1 MGEGGGPGRRRDDP
15 VAYGVLAGTARR
27 RCAVQLPAEATFTG
41 DEADIRREPWWRVRT
56 LRRLTL
62 RGAFSLGAVVA
73 LGFLTAN
80 TLPWWYDAVRV
91 TEGPT
96 AVARARVGD
105 VDGVLLPWLLPDS
118 VQVAFRTLD
127 GHLVRTA
134 VAHVGHR
141 PRRGSVLRIEYA
153 LRSPTRAEAVG
164 NPGLPWGVSASGGLC
179 ALCLTRIVW
188 RVTAAGRST
197 RDLVHAARHPEAEP
211 RRYVLLREPEDPG
224 AWLVLFPVPG
234 RAADRPHH
242 LVHIRSGAF
251 APVGIADVRGE
262 PRDGGTVV
270 PWLEGRAAWPSTP
283 LSAFGP
289 DEERFVLR
297 LLSDDA
303 GDHPQHA

>member
-1 MGEGGGPGRRRDDP
+1 MGEGGRGKRRDDP
-15 VAYGVLAGTARR
+15 VAYGALAATARQ
-27 RCAVQLPAEATFTG
+27 RCAAEVPAEAAFPVG
-41 DEADIRREPWWRVRT
+41 DEKDIRHEPWWRVRT

-62 RGAFSLGAVVA
+62 RGAFSLGGMLA
-73 LGFLTAN
+73 LSFLAAN

-105 VDGVLLPWLLPDS
+105 VDGVVLPWLLPDS

-141 PRRGSVLRIEYA
+141 PRRGSVLRVEYA
-153 LRSPTRAEAVG
+153 LRSPTHAEAAG
-164 NPGLPWGVSASGGLC
+164 NAGLPWGVSASGGLA

-188 RVTAAGRST
+188 RATAAGRST
-197 RDLVHAARHPEAEP
+197 RDLVRAARHPEAEP

-224 AWLVLFPVPG
+224 AWLVFFPVPG
-234 RAADRPHH
+234 RPADRPHH
-242 LVHIRSGAF
+242 LVHVRAAAF
-251 APVGIADVRGE
+251 APVGIADVRGD

-270 PWLEGRAAWPSTP
+270 PWLEGHAAWPTTP

-289 DEERFVLR
+289 EEERFVLR
-297 LLSDDA
+297 LLSGDA